1 MAFNQVD
8 CSKCFLFP
16 QNRVSILEQQRNIVL
31 LMLGLDNAGKTC
43 TAKMLV
49 GEDLETVAPTIGFSK
64 VSTKYKGFNV
74 TIYDLG
80 GSKSFRGIWPKY
92 YHEVHGFIFVVDS
105 ADDQRL
111 DETAEV
117 FQDILKDDKVK
128 GKPILML
135 CNKADIEE
143 AKDEVHVVNVLN
155 VEKLVNVAKCPTR
168 VEPSIAT
175 KNNGIKDGFKWLVK
189 SVIANLADLGPRI
202 VKDVEEEE
210 KKEAIRKEE
219 LRKRLEEEKM
229 LQNESEVDGKE
240 GDDGE
245 EMQPPGF
252 VPISEAIKSKE
263 LVENEVKPEEPSMD
277 TTEIDEKPDLISD
290 GINDNVAEDE
300 VTKDEAVQEE
310 QTAASENNTTEVPF
324 ENGVSESEVKSS
336 EEAVAEV
343 TKPIIPPIAN
353 GSSRRNSSSSK
364 SNSSSRRNS
373 HANGMDTFLKTGKMD
388 VEANNGPKKQAPFG
402 RRLSNSSVK
411 TNGSTTKSGSAG
423 SRRSGK
429 LPAI

>member
-1 MAFNQVD
+1 MCLQ
-8 CSKCFLFP
+8 
-16 QNRVSILEQQRNIVL
+16 
-31 LMLGLDNAGKTC
+31 
-43 TAKMLV
+43 
-49 GEDLETVAPTIGFSK
+49 
-64 VSTKYKGFNV
+64 
-74 TIYDLG
+74 
-80 GSKSFRGIWPKY
+80 
-92 YHEVHGFIFVVDS
+92 
-105 ADDQRL
+105 
-111 DETAEV
+111 V

-252 VPISEAIKSKE
+252 VPISEAIKTKE
-263 LVENEVKPEEPSMD
+263 LVENEVKPE
-277 TTEIDEKPDLISD
+277 
-290 GINDNVAEDE
+290 GIL
-300 VTKDEAVQEE
+300 KHK
-310 QTAASENNTTEVPF
+310 
-324 ENGVSESEVKSS
+324 KS
-336 EEAVAEV
+336 
-343 TKPIIPPIAN
+343 KCY
-353 GSSRRNSSSSK
+353 K
-364 SNSSSRRNS
+364 
-373 HANGMDTFLKTGKMD
+373 
-388 VEANNGPKKQAPFG
+388 
-402 RRLSNSSVK
+402 
-411 TNGSTTKSGSAG
+411 
-423 SRRSGK
+423 
-429 LPAI
+429 

>member
-1 MAFNQVD
+1 MAFSQVD

-189 SVIANLADLGPRI
+189 SVIANIADLGPRI

-229 LQNESEVDGKE
+229 LQNESIGGGGEEDDK
-240 GDDGE
+240 DGE

-252 VPISEAIKSKE
+252 VPISEAIKAKE
-263 LVENEVKPEEPSMD
+263 LVENEVKPEEPLMD
-277 TTEIDEKPDLISD
+277 TTEIDEKLDVNSD
-290 GINDNVAEDE
+290 GIENNNDNVADDE
-300 VTKDEAVQEE
+300 EPPKEAVQDKEE
-310 QTAASENNTTEVPF
+310 QTENPPASENNSTEVPL
-324 ENGVSESEVKSS
+324 ENGVSESVKSS
-336 EEAVAEV
+336 EAVAEA
-343 TKPIIPPIAN
+343 KPVPLQPPLAN

-388 VEANNGPKKQAPFG
+388 VEA
-402 RRLSNSSVK
+402 
-411 TNGSTTKSGSAG
+411 
-423 SRRSGK
+423 
-429 LPAI
+429 

>member
-1 MAFNQVD
+1 
-8 CSKCFLFP
+8 
-16 QNRVSILEQQRNIVL
+16 
-31 LMLGLDNAGKTC
+31 
-43 TAKMLV
+43 
-49 GEDLETVAPTIGFSK
+49 
-64 VSTKYKGFNV
+64 
-74 TIYDLG
+74 
-80 GSKSFRGIWPKY
+80 
-92 YHEVHGFIFVVDS
+92 
-105 ADDQRL
+105 
-111 DETAEV
+111 
-117 FQDILKDDKVK
+117 
-128 GKPILML
+128 
-135 CNKADIEE
+135 
-143 AKDEVHVVNVLN
+143 
-155 VEKLVNVAKCPTR
+155 
-168 VEPSIAT
+168 
-175 KNNGIKDGFKWLVK
+175 
-189 SVIANLADLGPRI
+189 
-202 VKDVEEEE
+202 
-210 KKEAIRKEE
+210 
-219 LRKRLEEEKM
+219 
-229 LQNESEVDGKE
+229 
-240 GDDGE
+240 
-245 EMQPPGF
+245 
-252 VPISEAIKSKE
+252 
-263 LVENEVKPEEPSMD
+263 MD

-290 GINDNVAEDE
+290 DINDNVAEDE

-343 TKPIIPPIAN
+343 AKPIIPPIAN

>member
-1 MAFNQVD
+1 MAFSQVD

-117 FQDILKDDKVK
+117 FQCFVQLRLYYNAGFFSLILLQVFQDILKDDKVK

-189 SVIANLADLGPRI
+189 SVIANIADLGPRI

-229 LQNESEVDGKE
+229 LQNESIGGGGE
-240 GDDGE
+240 GDDNDGE

-252 VPISEAIKSKE
+252 VPISEAIKAKE
-263 LVENEVKPEEPSMD
+263 LVENEVKPE
-277 TTEIDEKPDLISD
+277 
-290 GINDNVAEDE
+290 GI
-300 VTKDEAVQEE
+300 
-310 QTAASENNTTEVPF
+310 F
-324 ENGVSESEVKSS
+324 FLLKSY
-336 EEAVAEV
+336 
-343 TKPIIPPIAN
+343 
-353 GSSRRNSSSSK
+353 
-364 SNSSSRRNS
+364 
-373 HANGMDTFLKTGKMD
+373 
-388 VEANNGPKKQAPFG
+388 
-402 RRLSNSSVK
+402 
-411 TNGSTTKSGSAG
+411 TNC
-423 SRRSGK
+423 
-429 LPAI
+429 